1 MSRLVMLPKRDKC
14 QAFGRFHRYG
24 PLAGSMRRQQ
34 RADADRGSVKNSRS
48 RLSSVSLGI
57 NGRLRSVSP
66 KQRSALAVG
75 DPVVGGLA
83 GRQSGTA
90 PFGGAGGRI
99 AALVARAREPTQC
112 LILDPMVPAWRRT
125 AAR

>member
-34 RADADRGSVKNSRS
+34 RVDADRGSVKNSRS

-90 PFGGAGGRI
+90 PFGGGGREDCGTRGTC
-99 AALVARAREPTQC
+99 ARADSMPD
-112 LILDPMVPAWRRT
+112 LGPY
-125 AAR
+125 AAGLEENGS